1 MANNKR
7 KGSNAERDYAKR
19 FRELGFERCITSR
32 EGSKLYDNSG
42 IDLLNIP
49 FNLQIKAGVQ
59 RGINYS
65 KELKYIRDQINSN
78 FDATELVH
86 KRPIILVH
94 KKPKLE
100 SKRERGEY
108 DELVVMSW
116 IDFEKHFIPHFKQ
129 SENATASTTIQ
140 QQPSNQSEQIE
151 ETIG

>member
-1 MANNKR
+1 MDDNKKKRVNNKR

-19 FRELGFERCITSR
+19 FRELGFLRCITSR

-42 IDLLNIP
+42 IDLLYIP

-65 KELKYIRDQINSN
+65 QELKYVRDQINSN
-78 FDATELVH
+78 FDADEPVH

-100 SKRERGEY
+100 GKRERGEY
-108 DELVVMSW
+108 DELVTMSW
-116 IDFEKHFIPHFKQ
+116 ADFEKHVLPHFKPTT
-129 SENATASTTIQ
+129 NATT
-140 QQPSNQSEQIE
+140 SN
-151 ETIG
+151 